1 MKLPRYPILIPSKGR
16 ADNCKTAKLLQAEG
30 VPFLVVVEP
39 QEEDAYA
46 AAFPG
51 CVVVLPFSNVG
62 CATPASTF
70 CKEWSYAAGHAR
82 HWQMDDNLRAFRE
95 WTTGKGLKCSAAHVL
110 TTIEDFVDE
119 YENLALV
126 GLRNGQ
132 YNDLSKPFRL
142 NKGCCWCIL
151 VDNSMP
157 LSWRGTTAHDI
168 DFSLQVLTSGRC
180 TALFSLYTVD
190 KTATTTM
197 KGGHSETVYKGDG
210 RIHSAR
216 GLQKRWPQMI
226 GLKRTAG
233 MPRHVPIQGLWT
245 KFNYQVQP

>member
-1 MKLPRYPILIPSKGR
+1 MAPKKKFDHATKSAPPVNHEVINMPVHELIGHEKNARRHPADQVAKLAASIVAFGFTNPILIDLDGCVLAGHGR
-16 ADNCKTAKLLQAEG
+16 L
-30 VPFLVVVEP
+30 
-39 QEEDAYA
+39 A
-46 AAFPG
+46 AAKSIG
-51 CVVVLPFSNVG
+51 
-62 CATPASTF
+62 
-70 CKEWSYAAGHAR
+70 
-82 HWQMDDNLRAFRE
+82 M
-95 WTTGKGLKCSAAHVL
+95 TTVPV
-110 TTIEDFVDE
+110 I
-119 YENLALV
+119 
-126 GLRNGQ
+126 
-132 YNDLSKPFRL
+132 RL

-226 GLKRTAG
+226 GLMRTAG

-245 KFNYQVQP
+245 KFNAEAVPQRGSDVGTSPLLAVSESGDK